1 MASLAP
7 MVDAFLQE
15 PHPVAIRRR
24 KQRCTSGGC
33 QVPNTKVRRTN
44 SAFVCVSGAGKDD
57 SGVTEALQVNDLVL
71 HNEFAPPRETKIA
84 LWVMSLTLLVGV
96 AVTLYFKVRSTF
108 RTCWGRGCTRSSDAD
123 CDACIM
129 QCVRLFLHGLP
140 CMDVL

>member
-1 MASLAP
+1 MESLAP
-7 MVDAFLQE
+7 VVDSFLQE
-15 PHPVAIRRR
+15 PHPDATRRR

-44 SAFVCVSGAGKDD
+44 SAFACVSGTGQDD

-96 AVTLYFKVRSTF
+96 TVTIYFKVRSTF
-108 RTCWGRGCTRSSDAD
+108 RICWGRDGTRNSQANP
-123 CDACIM
+123 DACM
-129 QCVRLFLHGLP
+129 KQCAR
-140 CMDVL
+140 